1 MSFIGVSVCH
11 TFVAKLSKRYD
22 RKWPTEGEYN
32 KFFQIINNLNLRA
45 NTNKEILEIMVQVGE
60 KYIMGEYTIEEA
72 LEKIVDSMEIRLN
85 E

>member
-1 MSFIGVSVCH
+1 MGNDNLGAFIVEIGD
-11 TFVAKLSKRYD
+11 FSKRYD

-45 NTNKEILEIMVQVGE
+45 NTNKNILEIIVQVGE
-60 KYIMGEYTIEEA
+60 KYIMGEYTIEEG